1 MSAPAA
7 AKPDFLELPDL
18 AAEKLG
24 GSVLWATD
32 DYFAE
37 KENLLK
43 AHEAEWREHAYT
55 DKGKWMDG
63 WESRRKRAIG
73 PDVHDTAVVR
83 LGLPGVLRGVVVDTA
98 FFRGN
103 FPEACSMEG
112 TAARPGTL
120 VEELLGEG
128 TEWFPILG
136 RSTLQGNSKNFFAI
150 DCPTAVT
157 HLKLRI
163 FPDGGVARLR
173 VHGDVLPDFRAL
185 GGASNDFDLAAMEN
199 GGQVLACSDMFFGP
213 KHNLIQ
219 PGRAPNM
226 SDGWETKR
234 RRGVTAETHDWVVV
248 KLVGQGIVDRL
259 ELDTN
264 WFKGNFPDTAR
275 VVGRDGDGPWRE
287 LLPRRK
293 LMAHTRHLYVEELG
307 DRGPFTELRLE
318 VYPDGGVSRMR
329 VFGALTETGR
339 DAVLVR
345 HLAARSPKDLAREL
359 AACCAAPAWLAKMCA
374 ERPFASASELF
385 ARADAHWT
393 AAGEAEWLAAFSA
406 HPPLGQKKTGA
417 DRESAWSRKEQAGTA
432 SANPETLAALAEVNR
447 AYHEK
452 FGFVFLYCAT
462 GKSAEEMLAAARE
475 RLQNA
480 REAEVRIAAEEL
492 RKIMHLR
499 LRKLVG

>member
-1 MSAPAA
+1 MTHAE
-7 AKPDFLELPDL
+7 LELPDL

-24 GSVLWATD
+24 GAVVYATD

-43 AHEAEWREHAYT
+43 AHAAEWREHAYT

-73 PDVHDTAVVR
+73 PDVQDFAIVR
-83 LGLPGVLRGVVVDTA
+83 LGLAGIVRAVVVDTA

-103 FPEACSMEG
+103 FPEQCAIEG
-112 TAARPGTL
+112 CTAREGTL
-120 VEELLGEG
+120 VDELLS
-128 TEWFPILG
+128 TQVEWVPLLE
-136 RSTLQGNSKNFFAI
+136 RSKLDGNAKNVFHLKSDVAF
-150 DCPTAVT
+150 T
-157 HLKLRI
+157 HLRLRI

-173 VHGDVLPDFRAL
+173 VHGDVVLDPRKV
-185 GGASNDFDLAAMEN
+185 GGVGTAFDLAALEN
-199 GGQVLACSDMFFGP
+199 GGSVLACSDMFFGP

-248 KLVGQGIVDRL
+248 CLTGQGIVDRL

-275 VVGRDGDGPWRE
+275 VVGRDGEGPWRE
-287 LLPRRK
+287 VLPRAK
-293 LMAHTRHLYVEELG
+293 LMAHTRHLYVEELR

-318 VYPDGGVSRMR
+318 VFPDGGISRMR
-329 VFGALTETGR
+329 VHGRLTDAGR
-339 DAVLVR
+339 DAVLLA
-345 HLAARSPKDLAREL
+345 HLASRAPGEL
-359 AACCAAPAWLAKMCA
+359 KNELRACCASPVWVDRLAS
-374 ERPFASASELF
+374 ERPFDTSFFERIDALWNGLPATEWKAAFL
-385 ARADAHWT
+385 AHPRLGEKKAGEGTEAHWSE
-393 AAGEAEWLAAFSA
+393 GEQSGTRGASPEVLSALAA
-406 HPPLGQKKTGA
+406 
-417 DRESAWSRKEQAGTA
+417 
-432 SANPETLAALAEVNR
+432 ANAAYE
-447 AYHEK
+447 EK
-452 FGFVFLYCAT
+452 FGHVFLFCAT
-462 GKSAEEMLAAARE
+462 GKTAAEMLASAKE

-480 REAEVRIAAEEL
+480 PDAELRVAAEEL

-499 LRKLVG
+499 LRKLVGA

>member
-1 MSAPAA
+1 MTAT
-7 AKPDFLELPDL
+7 KEDFLDLPDL

-37 KENLLK
+37 KENLLR
-43 AHEAEWREHAYT
+43 AHDAEWREHAYT

-73 PDVHDTAVVR
+73 PDVQDQAIVR
-83 LGLPGVLRGVVVDTA
+83 LGLGGVIRGVVVDTS

-103 FPEACSMEG
+103 FPESCAIEG
-112 TAARPGTL
+112 TTARPGTL
-120 VEELLGEG
+120 VEELLAEG
-128 TEWFPILG
+128 TEWVPLLA
-136 RSTLQGNSKNFFAI
+136 RSPLQGNSKNPFRI
-150 DCPTAVT
+150 TSPVGVT
-157 HLKLRI
+157 HLRLRI

-173 VHGDVLPDFRAL
+173 VHGDVLPDFRAI
-185 GGASNDFDLAAMEN
+185 GGATNDFDLAAMEN

-248 KLVGQGIVDRL
+248 RLTGQGTIDRL

-275 VVGRDGDGPWRE
+275 VVGRDGEGPWRE
-287 LLPRRK
+287 VLPRRK
-293 LMAHTRHLYVEELG
+293 LMAHTRHLYVEELA

-318 VYPDGGVSRMR
+318 VFPDGGVSRMR
-329 VFGALTETGR
+329 VFGTLTDAGR
-339 DAVLVR
+339 DAALVR
-345 HLAARSPKDLAREL
+345 HLAARSPAALERDLRM
-359 AACCAAPAWLAKMCA
+359 CCAAPGWLEKVVA
-374 ERPFASASELF
+374 ERPFADAKTLF
-385 ARADAHWT
+385 DRADAIWR
-393 AAGEAEWLAAFSA
+393 AASPADWQAAFAA
-406 HPPLGQKKTGA
+406 HPRLGQKKEGA
-417 DRESAWSRKEQAGTA
+417 DRESAWSRREQAGTA
-432 SANPETLAALAEVNR
+432 AAKPETLAALAEANA
-447 AYHEK
+447 AYEAK

-462 GKSAEEMLAAARE
+462 GKSADEMLAAAQQ

-480 REAEVRIAAEEL
+480 RDAELAVAAEEL

>member
-1 MSAPAA
+1 MSET
-7 AKPDFLELPDL
+7 KEDFLDLPDL
-18 AAEKLG
+18 SAEKLG

-37 KENLLK
+37 KENLLR
-43 AHEAEWREHAYT
+43 AHDAEWREHAYT

-73 PDVHDTAVVR
+73 PDVQDQAIIR
-83 LGLPGVLRGVVVDTA
+83 LGLGGVIRGVVVDTS

-103 FPEACSMEG
+103 FPEACAIEG
-112 TAARPGTL
+112 TTARPGTL
-120 VEELLGEG
+120 VDDLLAEG
-128 TEWFPILG
+128 TEWVPLLA
-136 RSTLQGNSKNFFAI
+136 RSPLQGNSKNPFRVTS
-150 DCPTAVT
+150 PVGVT
-157 HLKLRI
+157 HLRLRI

-173 VHGDVLPDFRAL
+173 VHGDVLPDFRAI
-185 GGASNDFDLAAMEN
+185 GGATNDFDLAAMEN

-234 RRGVTAETHDWVVV
+234 RRGVTSETHDWVVV
-248 KLVGQGIVDRL
+248 RLTGQGIVDRL

-275 VVGRDGDGPWRE
+275 VVGRDGDGEWRE

-293 LMAHTRHLYVEELG
+293 LMAHTRHLYVEELV

-318 VYPDGGVSRMR
+318 VFPDGGVSRMR
-329 VFGALTETGR
+329 VFGRLTDAGR
-339 DAVLVR
+339 DAALVR
-345 HLAARSPKDLAREL
+345 HLAARSPAALAAEL
-359 AACCAAPAWLAKMCA
+359 RACCAAPAWVDSIVSD
-374 ERPFASASELF
+374 RPFASVATFFERVDTIWK
-385 ARADAHWT
+385 AMPER
-393 AAGEAEWLAAFSA
+393 ECLAAFAA
-406 HPPLGQKKTGA
+406 HPRLGEKRAGA
-417 DRESAWSRKEQAGTA
+417 DRESSWSKGEQSGTA
-432 SANPETLAALAEVNR
+432 AATKETLDALADANR
-447 AYHEK
+447 SYETK

-462 GKSAEEMLAAARE
+462 GKSADEMLAAARE
-475 RLQNA
+475 RLQNT
-480 REAEVRIAAEEL
+480 RDVEVRIAAEEL
-492 RKIMHLR
+492 GKIMHLR